1 MSTVNNSVSLA
12 NKLLEKCKTLT
23 ESCTLILK
31 DVQEG
36 RLSIDE
42 AKECLE
48 LDRMAMQTAMREYIS
63 LSVKRG
69 ENTYSLSRIKREIDV
84 ARAECSEAFLKC
96 QSYLNNQVA
105 TA

>member
-1 MSTVNNSVSLA
+1 MFNNNNPAVLR
-12 NKLLEKCKTLT
+12 NQFLEKCKTLT
-23 ESCTLILK
+23 ESCTSILK

-48 LDRMAMQTAMREYIS
+48 LDRMAMQTAMREFTYI
-63 LSVKRG
+63 SVKRG
-69 ENTYSLSRIKREIDV
+69 YIMPPRLSREIEAV
-84 ARAECSEAFLKC
+84 RNECSQAFLKC
-96 QSYLNNQVA
+96 QSYLNSQAV